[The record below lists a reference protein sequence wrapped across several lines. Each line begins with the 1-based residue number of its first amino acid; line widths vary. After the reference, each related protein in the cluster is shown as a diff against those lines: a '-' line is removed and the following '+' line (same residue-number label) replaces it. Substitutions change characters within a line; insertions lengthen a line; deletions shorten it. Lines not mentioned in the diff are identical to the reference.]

1 MTMQGNAQLTHQLIG
16 ASVEVGYYGF
26 ESSYGTRIPIVSSQ
40 PHRSAA
46 VYGNRHC
53 PESVITYFIVII
65 E

>member
-1 MTMQGNAQLTHQLIG
+1 MTMQGNAQLTHPLIG